1 MAMWPRRLAL
11 AAATTALLVA
21 GCETTT
27 PDEAAPPPDDRPAN
41 GDPANGDDP
50 DGTPNGDDPGD
61 ASGDGRATE
70 GTWAQLPEAPIA
82 TRINH
87 SATWTGDLIVVWGG
101 EDQDTLE
108 ITADGAAFD
117 PATDRWHDIPEAPI
131 EPRWAHEA
139 VWTGEELLVWG
150 GTAGPDHL
158 AACYGDGARYD
169 PAADAWETIPEL
181 PGETRC
187 GASVAWTGD
196 ELIVSGGHAGEGPP
210 GPGDRHDDALAYEPD
225 GDGWR
230 TLPDSPLGP
239 RAGAV
244 TGWVAEELVV
254 YGGHTRAEDDGFA
267 YLADGAAYDPGE
279 DAWRELPDSPLPTLS
294 GIHAA
299 VVDDRLLV
307 LGGQDPAPE
316 ADERATATVAYDPD
330 ADTWETLADM
340 PGAHDT
346 LASAWTGDVLYV
358 LGGGLPDPGEGD
370 VTDDRAP
377 PFLAYVADEDL
388 WLPREDPPGGYR
400 THHAMAWTGAEL
412 IVWGGQH
419 DDGPADGLR
428 WTPPTGSPTDAPPP
442 EDPPRDDPA
451 ALPAVELSAWVEEA
465 PANLNHRIEGTVT
478 DASGDGESGVPV
490 RFEVHRDDTPVLA
503 VDRETEADGEVLFS
517 YNAGARD
524 GDTDVVVACVL
535 DPEDHDHAGAATGT
549 DATNDAGS
557 LCTREGTRENAQ
569 EAEEDGD
576 EPAVDP
582 TEDPSARAVTVTW
595 REEQQADRE
604 PAGSDFFGEAIAID
618 PEEQVLEVQLLPL
631 AAKLGAFVAFDYTD
645 DADYEVEGE
654 PVSVETFACAV
665 ERTVAD
671 DAAEQRVTVSL
682 TPPEVMRYLLTS
694 SADIDDC
701 L

>member
-1 MAMWPRRLAL
+1 MVLWPRRLVL
-11 AAATTALLVA
+11 TAATAGMLLA
-21 GCETTT
+21 GCDTTA
-27 PDEAAPPPDDRPAN
+27 PDAPAPPPDDQPTDDQPTDDQPA
-41 GDPANGDDP
+41 DDEPADDEP
-50 DGTPNGDDPGD
+50 T
-61 ASGDGRATE
+61 TE
-70 GTWAQLPEAPIA
+70 GTWEQLPEAPIA

-87 SATWTGDLIVVWGG
+87 SATWTGELIVVWGG

-169 PAADAWETIPEL
+169 PVTEVWETIPEI
-181 PGETRC
+181 PGEARC
-187 GASVAWTGD
+187 DASVVWTGD

-210 GPGDRHDDALAYEPD
+210 GPDDRHDDALAYDPD
-225 GDGWR
+225 GDEWR
-230 TLPDSPLGP
+230 TLPGSPLGP
-239 RAGAV
+239 RAGAIA
-244 TGWVAEELVV
+244 GWVAGELVV
-254 YGGHTRAEDDGFA
+254 YGGHTQADDDGFA
-267 YLADGAAYDPGE
+267 YLADGAVYDPGK
-279 DAWRELPDSPLPTLS
+279 DTWRELPESPLPTLS

-299 VVDDRLLV
+299 VVDDRLLI
-307 LGGQDPAPE
+307 LGGQDPAPG
-316 ADERATATVAYDPD
+316 ADARSTATVGYDPD
-330 ADTWETLADM
+330 TDTWDTLADM

-358 LGGGLPDPGEGD
+358 LGGGLPDP
-370 VTDDRAP
+370 VDDEVADEQAP

-388 WLPREDPPGGYR
+388 WLPREDPPGGHR

-428 WTPPTGSPTDAPPP
+428 WIPPTGPPTDGPPA
-442 EDPPRDDPA
+442 DDPA
-451 ALPAVELSAWVEEA
+451 ALPAVGLTAWVEEA

-478 DASGDGESGVPV
+478 DADDDGEFGVPV
-490 RFEVHRDDTPVLA
+490 RFEVHRDDTLVFA
-503 VDRETEADGEVLFS
+503 VDRETEADGELLFS
-517 YNAGARD
+517 YNAGARA
-524 GDTDVVVACVL
+524 GDTDVVVACVV
-535 DPEDHDHAGAATGT
+535 DPEGDDPGEAATGT
-549 DATNDAGS
+549 DAANDAVS
-557 LCTREGTRENAQ
+557 LCTRKGAR
-569 EAEEDGD
+569 EAEEDAD
-576 EPAVDP
+576 EPAVEP
-582 TEDPSARAVTVTW
+582 TEDPSAGAVTVTW
-595 REEQQADRE
+595 REEQSPERD

-618 PEEQVLEVQLLPL
+618 PDEQVLEVQLLPRD
-631 AAKLGAFVAFDYTD
+631 AGLGAYLAFDYTD
-645 DADYEVEGE
+645 DADFEVEGE
-654 PVSVETFACAV
+654 PVSMETFACAV

-694 SADIDDC
+694 SADLDEC